1 MAGPLT
7 KPTTCRIVLFTD
19 SYQRTGSRSF
29 RSTWIGLFWT
39 DLFKAD
45 VNDTRKLT
53 DQADDRV
60 TNLCIWI
67 DLDQILP
74 KKGNWIVDPSTQT
87 FRLYK
92 LSPLNLGNVPC
103 NCFWPKGNVPRGFIC
118 SNPGDIFQQYEA
130 EMTFNTWPYG
140 GISLAESSPEPCML
154 TLCRYEVGLQGIRL
168 PWLKTLRG
176 TRPAPIKMKSTSS
189 SGRGFPASKL
199 ETGFHFVDILLKH
212 NIRAHSEKTS

>member
-1 MAGPLT
+1 MTFA
-7 KPTTCRIVLFTD
+7 KPGN
-19 SYQRTGSRSF
+19 SPNRS
-29 RSTWIGLFWT
+29 
-39 DLFKAD
+39 DK
-45 VNDTRKLT
+45 
-53 DQADDRV
+53 ADDRV

-74 KKGNWIVDPSTQT
+74 KKGNWIVNPSTQT
-87 FRLYK
+87 FGLYK

-140 GISLAESSPEPCML
+140 DISLAESSPEPCML

-168 PWLKTLRG
+168 PWLKTLR
-176 TRPAPIKMKSTSS
+176 PAPIRMKSTSS

-212 NIRAHSEKTS
+212 VSQYQGTFWEDIIKKPGTCHIF